1 MEMTVGRR
9 AYLAGWGKYVP
20 ERVVTN
26 DELSQTLDTSDEWI
40 RARTGIRERRVAR
53 PDETTASMAI
63 LAGRAALA
71 QAAIGP
77 EALDCVF
84 VATCTPDHPFPAT
97 ASIVQAG
104 LDATRAGACD
114 LNAACSGFVY
124 ALAVADSCIRAGLYR
139 TVMVVGAETF
149 SRIVDWNDRATCVL
163 FGDGAGAVVLRA
175 GERPYGLL
183 TATLGS
189 DGTGAD
195 LLQVPAGGSLMPA
208 SESTIQERLHMIH
221 MDGREVFRFAVGILP
236 RLAKQVLA
244 DAGWSAA
251 DLDLFVAHQ
260 ANERIIQAA
269 ARTLGLPDEKVY
281 VNVHRYGNTSAAS
294 IPIALCEASE
304 EGRLRD
310 GSKVV
315 LAGFGSGL
323 SWAACALRWGPVA
336 PTTATR
342 GEAETPAV
350 TSAAMA

>member
-1 MEMTVGRR
+1 MGRR
-9 AYLAGWGKYVP
+9 AYFAGWGKYVP

-26 DELSQTLDTSDEWI
+26 DELSRVLDTSDEWI
-40 RARTGIRERRVAR
+40 RTRTGIRERRVAH

-63 LAGRAALA
+63 LAGRAALGKA
-71 QAAIGP
+71 GLGP

-104 LDATRAGACD
+104 LGATRAGACD

-139 TVMVVGAETF
+139 NVMVVGAETF

-175 GERPYGLL
+175 GEGRYGLL

-195 LLQVPAGGSLMPA
+195 LLQVPAGGSSMPA
-208 SESTIQERLHMIH
+208 SENTIQDRLHMIR

-236 RLAKQVLA
+236 RLASQVLA
-244 DAGWSAA
+244 DAGWSTA

-310 GSKVV
+310 GSQVV

-336 PTTATR
+336 PVAAAR
-342 GEAETPAV
+342 GAAETPAV
-350 TSAAMA
+350 TSAAMH